1 VGGPVP
7 DHAWLRIDWLR
18 SYVDDYAPAVARLP
32 QVLDHPLVRRLV
44 SRPSASAFIRLL
56 EERDTFLRAL
66 DGLPQTLCHRD
77 AWRPNLFMVQAAD
90 GQAQTVAVDWAFV
103 GIGAVGQE
111 LAPLIVYNDQSPS
124 AREEVEALAV
134 EGYVQGLRD
143 AGWHA
148 DPWMVRLG
156 YTAAAAL
163 IYGLAGLGWGLG
175 LYLDESQHAWVE
187 ESGGRPIDEG
197 LEDYGVVLDF
207 ILTRAEEA
215 RHLMR
220 TVR

>member
-1 VGGPVP
+1 MT
-7 DHAWLRIDWLR
+7 R
-18 SYVDDYAPAVARLP
+18 
-32 QVLDHPLVRRLV
+32 
-44 SRPSASAFIRLL
+44 
-56 EERDTFLRAL
+56 
-66 DGLPQTLCHRD
+66 
-77 AWRPNLFMVQAAD
+77 
-90 GQAQTVAVDWAFV
+90 
-103 GIGAVGQE
+103 
-111 LAPLIVYNDQSPS
+111 APLQGN
-124 AREEVEALAV
+124 EVEALAV

-163 IYGLAGLGWGLG
+163 IYGLASLGWGLG
-175 LYLDESQHAWVE
+175 LFLDESQHAWVE

-197 LEDYGVVLDF
+197 LEEAGVGFDF

-215 RHLMR
+215 RQLVR